1 MHRIQKHSQGKLYI
15 SYNKSQWNKNVEKY
29 MDIDYQKKEEIN
41 NLMKGNIEGHVT
53 KRCNVFESL
62 ISTFIFV
69 KEPFKKDD
77 VQKKRNFWN
86 ALDLIVNNHLSIYSL
101 WKHLV

>member
-1 MHRIQKHSQGKLYI
+1 MER
-15 SYNKSQWNKNVEKY
+15 
-29 MDIDYQKKEEIN
+29 
-41 NLMKGNIEGHVT
+41 HVT

-69 KEPFKKDD
+69 KEPFKNDD
-77 VQKKRNFWN
+77 VQKKDFFWN
-86 ALDLIVNNHLSIYSL
+86 ALDLIVNNHLSICSL